1 MVRYSDTKACW
12 HSCMAVVMEY
22 HRPYE
27 PYECIIGGLFGLIM
41 DSEIPL

>member
-1 MVRYSDTKACW
+1 MVRYFDTAACG
-12 HSCMAVVMEY
+12 HSCMAVFMEC
-22 HRPYE
+22 HRLYE